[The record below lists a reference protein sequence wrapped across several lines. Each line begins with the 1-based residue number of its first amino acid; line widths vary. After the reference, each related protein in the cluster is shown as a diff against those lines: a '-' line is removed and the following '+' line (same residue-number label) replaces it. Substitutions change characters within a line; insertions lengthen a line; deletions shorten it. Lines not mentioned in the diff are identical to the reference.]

1 VPGRRHQDPSRA
13 GQVAMAKEWEQK
25 LAGLGLNRGSYVTVL
40 TGAGVSAESGVPTFR
55 GEDGLWK
62 NYAAEELA
70 TPQAFAA
77 NPGLV
82 WEWYDWRRGIVAGT
96 EPNPAH
102 YAITDLE
109 KLFDRFLLITQNVDG
124 LHRRA
129 GTRNL
134 VELHGY
140 IFGVRCVAEGKVMEN
155 LEVPLPS
162 IPPLCDCGAM
172 LRPDIVWFGEALPE
186 RAIMKAMEASS
197 ASDLMLVAGTS
208 AVVQPAASMPLL
220 AKEAGAFVMEINPD
234 PTPISPFVDITLQG
248 KAGDVLPEV
257 VAAISGLIS

>member
-1 VPGRRHQDPSRA
+1 MAEDWQDR
-13 GQVAMAKEWEQK
+13 
-25 LAGLGLNRGSYVTVL
+25 LADLNLTRDSYVSVL

-55 GEDGLWK
+55 GKDGLWR
-62 NYAAEELA
+62 NYRVEELA

-77 NPGLV
+77 NPELV
-82 WEWYDWRRGIVAGT
+82 WQWYDWRRGIVAAR

-109 KLFDRFLLITQNVDG
+109 NLFERFLLITQNVDG

-129 GTRNL
+129 GTRNV

-140 IFGVRCVAEGKVMEN
+140 IFGVRCTAEGKIMEN
-155 LEVPLPS
+155 LDVPLAS

-186 RAIMKAMEASS
+186 RAIMKALEASR
-197 ASDLMLVAGTS
+197 ASDLMLVVGTS
-208 AVVQPAASMPLL
+208 AVVQPAASMPIL
-220 AKEAGAFVMEINPD
+220 ARQAGAFVVEINPD
-234 PTPISPFVDITLQG
+234 PTPISPYVDLTLRG
-248 KAGDVLPEV
+248 KAGEIMPRV
-257 VAAISGLIS
+257 VEALRDLTS